1 MFLIV
6 GLGNPGDKYE
16 KTIHNMGFM
25 TLERV
30 MQKLNKSIK
39 KKECNAK
46 TLITSVN
53 GNEVV
58 FALPQTFMNLSGE
71 SVKSLMSKY
80 KVKPEDMLVIYDDI
94 DIDKGTIRFRRQGSG
109 GTHNGMRNIIQCIGS
124 NAFNRLRIGVSKPE
138 YNLVDYVLS
147 NIKKEDE
154 NLFEDVF
161 DVASDVVI
169 DFASN
174 KNIDNI
180 MNNCN
185 RYKYEK

>member
-16 KTIHNMGFM
+16 RNMHNMGFM
-25 TLERV
+25 TLDRV

-46 TLITSVN
+46 TLITSVG

-80 KVKPEDMLVIYDDI
+80 KVKPEELLVIYDDI
-94 DIDKGTIRFRRQGSG
+94 DIEKGLLRFRKQGSG

-124 NAFNRLRIGVSKPE
+124 TNFNRLRVGVSKPE
-138 YNLVDYVLS
+138 YNLIDYVLS
-147 NIKKEDE
+147 NIKKDDE
-154 NLFEDVF
+154 ALFEDVF
-161 DVASDVVI
+161 DKASDIVI
-169 DFASN
+169 DFAKGKS
-174 KNIDNI
+174 IDAI
-180 MNNCN
+180 MNDCN
-185 RYKYEK
+185 SYHYDK